1 MGVIYIYIPTTSGA
15 VKFSLEVETQ
25 VILVVSSNLGRFQ
38 ELLIERVCLRRLLL
52 ESILGDAL
60 ARALAAFRR
69 IRT

>member
-1 MGVIYIYIPTTSGA
+1 MNPLWVIIPTTSGA
-15 VKFSLEVETQ
+15 VTFSLEVETQ

>member
-1 MGVIYIYIPTTSGA
+1 MNPLWVIIPTTSGA